1 MSDEIEVSEP
11 DETET
16 SAETEHEGTV
26 KTLEHELSAVTH
38 AEMGGM
44 LQSAPGLLPGEVT
57 KHPTPFKYVMI
68 FLILVVITGIEIAVS
83 YTEGSV
89 TSGVIVALLLI
100 FAIIKFAMVA
110 AYFMHLRTDQPIF
123 RRFFVLG
130 IITAMAVFAVAVTTL
145 HVF

>member
-1 MSDEIEVSEP
+1 MSEDTDVSEEP
-11 DETET
+11 EAQSDG
-16 SAETEHEGTV
+16 AL

-44 LQSAPGLLPGEVT
+44 LQPAPGLLPGEVT

-68 FLILVVITGIEIAVS
+68 FLILVVVTGVEIAIS

-89 TSGVIVALLLI
+89 SSGIIVALLLI
-100 FAIIKFAMVA
+100 LAILKFAMVA

-123 RRFFVLG
+123 RRFFILG

>member
-1 MSDEIEVSEP
+1 MSDETEVSEP
-11 DETET
+11 GATEQ
-16 SAETEHEGTV
+16 SDGTL
-26 KTLEHELSAVTH
+26 KTFEHELSAVTH
-38 AEMGGM
+38 AEMGGV

-68 FLILVVITGIEIAVS
+68 FLILVVITGVEIAVS

-89 TSGVIVALLLI
+89 TSGVIVALLLL

-130 IITAMAVFAVAVTTL
+130 IITAMAVFAIAVTTL

>member
-1 MSDEIEVSEP
+1 MSDETDVSEP
-11 DETET
+11 SETES
-16 SAETEHEGTV
+16 SAETEEEGSI

-38 AEMGGM
+38 AEMGGT
-44 LQSAPGLLPGEVT
+44 LQPAPGLLPGEVT

-68 FLILVVITGIEIAVS
+68 FLILVVVTGVEIGIS

-100 FAIIKFAMVA
+100 LAVLKFAMVA

-123 RRFFVLG
+123 RRFFILG

>member
-1 MSDEIEVSEP
+1 MSDEN
-11 DETET
+11 ETPE
-16 SAETEHEGTV
+16 SDGTL

-38 AEMGGM
+38 AEMGGV

-68 FLILVVITGIEIAVS
+68 FLILVVVTGVEIAIS
-83 YTEGSV
+83 YLEGSV
-89 TSGVIVALLLI
+89 TSGVIVALLLV
-100 FAIIKFAMVA
+100 FGVLKFAMVA
-110 AYFMHLRTDQPIF
+110 SYYMHLRTDQPIF

-130 IITAMAVFAVAVTTL
+130 IITAVAVFAVAVTTL

>member
-1 MSDEIEVSEP
+1 MSDETEVSEAP
-11 DETET
+11 EAPE
-16 SAETEHEGTV
+16 APREGTL
-26 KTLEHELSAVTH
+26 KTLEHELDAVTH

-44 LQSAPGLLPGEVT
+44 LQAAPGLLPGEVS

-68 FLILVVITGIEIAVS
+68 FLILVVITGIEIAISYSEGTVS
-83 YTEGSV
+83 
-89 TSGVIVALLLI
+89 SGVIVAFLLL
-100 FAIIKFAMVA
+100 FATLKFAMVA

>member
-1 MSDEIEVSEP
+1 MSDE
-11 DETET
+11 DETLQ
-16 SAETEHEGTV
+16 SEGTL

-38 AEMGGM
+38 AEMGGV

-68 FLILVVITGIEIAVS
+68 FLILVVVTGVEIAIS
-83 YTEGSV
+83 YLEGSV

-100 FAIIKFAMVA
+100 FGILKFWMVA
-110 AYFMHLRTDQPIF
+110 AYYMHLRTDQPIF

-130 IITAMAVFAVAVTTL
+130 IITAMAVFAVTVTTL